1 MKRRIAMIAAAAVLL
16 AGGATVATT
25 ASARDSFSIS
35 IGAPGFAV
43 GYATPGYGYGY
54 YAPPVV
60 YAPPVWRLVMLAVR
74 MLPRPV
80 MRRVGF

>member
-43 GYATPGYGYGY
+43 GYATPITVATGTVATGNHY
-54 YAPPVV
+54 
-60 YAPPVWRLVMLAVR
+60 
-74 MLPRPV
+74 
-80 MRRVGF
+80 RRDV